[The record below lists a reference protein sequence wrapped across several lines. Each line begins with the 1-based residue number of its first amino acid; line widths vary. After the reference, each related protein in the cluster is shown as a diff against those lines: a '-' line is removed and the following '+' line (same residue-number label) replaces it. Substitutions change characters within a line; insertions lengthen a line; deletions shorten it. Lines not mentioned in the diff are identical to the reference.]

1 MSFLMFS
8 EPGLPG
14 EGLPT
19 YVAPMRF
26 LSCMNSLVI
35 YEARFLNEVFPTF
48 TAYMGFIYLLSPL
61 RLMGQGVFI
70 YRINTFRK
78 FHFSMMLLMICMEE
92 RFRMSINLN
101 WVLYFTAS
109 VLVDQTYICFQC
121 FPMQVKCIVI
131 LP

>member
-19 YVAPMRF
+19 YAAPMRF
-26 LSCMNSLVI
+26 LSRMNSLVI
-35 YEARFLNEVFPTF
+35 CKARLLDEVFPTF

-61 RLMGQGVFI
+61 SLKGLGVCI

-78 FHFSMMLLMICMEE
+78 FYFSIMLLMLCIEE
-92 RFRMSINLN
+92 RFRMSINLT

-109 VLVDQTYICFQC
+109 ILVDQTYI
-121 FPMQVKCIVI
+121 
-131 LP
+131 

>member
-1 MSFLMFS
+1 MFI

-19 YVAPMRF
+19 YAAPMRF
-26 LSCMNSLVI
+26 LSRMNSLVI
-35 YEARFLNEVFPTF
+35 YEARLLDEVFPTF

-61 RLMGQGVFI
+61 RLKGLGVCV

-78 FHFSMMLLMICMEE
+78 FYFSMMLLMLC
-92 RFRMSINLN
+92 MSINFN

-109 VLVDQTYICFQC
+109 VLVDQTYI
-121 FPMQVKCIVI
+121 
-131 LP
+131 